1 MCVQL
6 EGDTASIQCYE
17 DTSGLTVGDIVYRTE
32 APLSVELGPGIMENI
47 FDGIQ
52 RPLEEIFERAKRS
65 PYIPLGVDVAPLDH
79 SRRFQFKAATGIR
92 PGQILAGGTII
103 GEVYEN
109 ELMRSHRIM
118 VSAGDARYS
127 HSNCVAS
134 SSPSPP
140 SPPPLR
146 IIPMAGTAGRVW

>member
-1 MCVQL
+1 
-6 EGDTASIQCYE
+6 
-17 DTSGLTVGDIVYRTE
+17 VYRTE

-79 SRRFQFKAATGIR
+79 SRRFQFKALPGIR
-92 PGQILAGGTII
+92 PGQILPGGTII

-118 VSAGDARYS
+118 VRACARAGGDAA
-127 HSNCVAS
+127 VAS
-134 SSPSPP
+134 ARAHMPPPP
-140 SPPPLR
+140 SRRSPRTCLARWWPCT
-146 IIPMAGTAGRVW
+146 TAPRTATTSTPSTSR